1 MNLRHRFP
9 NLSVIGS
16 LSLLG
21 IVTQQHP
28 TRAETEIPENIPFDK
43 IFAVETNLPSKVL
56 PPARAV
62 IYSREKAQ
70 QNKFFT
76 AESVMPCGFSNTNLL
91 CFNKESEKLSPID
104 LEFLKNQEKIPQEPK
119 SKSLAQ
125 LMMEKS
131 KVLGRKNRAWKTT
144 QKTQKPE
151 NSSSPYSLRP
161 YKSKNSKQK
170 FSRSDNLTDSLEF
183 FSETAATP
191 KSLQSSSEMADSTK
205 NSSSQSS
212 PPYSLPAY
220 DLVDSVKFFSAASPT
235 TNSSQPQEIADSTE
249 VPTQISSEKT
259 FRAPYSLRP
268 YSASFTEEEPSEK
281 TPAVLEL
288 VELWEPEDNIT
299 FPAYPTTTAQIERDN
314 TILEPK
320 KNSKE
325 QAVSSSA
332 KDLSLELTTEKAPNT
347 SVLPIEQTVRRQID
361 AVKPRD
367 LDNRQIAEVEITPVS
382 QLENRQRSEVDI
394 TPVSQLDD
402 IQPSDWAFQA
412 LHSLNDRY
420 GINKANPKGGFRGNR
435 ALTRYEFASA
445 LQTTIEQIN
454 ELVAQG
460 STPVISRDDIA
471 LLERLQ
477 EEFAAELTR
486 LQGRVDALEVRTSEL
501 QANQFSTTTQLTG
514 QVIFGVT
521 GGSFSGDRIVD
532 VTGREITT
540 KQPNTT
546 FVYRAALDFNTSF
559 SGSDLLKIRLD
570 AGSDGADD
578 NAAGFLEPSLGSVLD
593 FAAKP
598 PVEQFGISRL
608 FYTFSPLKN
617 VTLSLGP
624 KIVLSDYIDTNRY
637 ANLSF
642 LDFSTQ
648 AFVNNYL
655 LFPVQGL
662 GAGAVISWNPGDG
675 PFTARAGYIAA
686 AANEPTSRDSTSF
699 VPGLFPIGYTLYP
712 NGGSTG
718 GLFGDPYQGIA
729 EVEYAP
735 SKNFAVRLQYAFG
748 NILGGQ
754 FNVFGANFEFAFSD
768 RVALFGRYG
777 HASYKDTTFGD
788 INPSYWMLGLAFP
801 DLFVRGAKAGIA
813 VGQPFISRDV
823 GNANQ
828 TNFEAFYNYP
838 ISNNIQ
844 ITPVVQV
851 ITNPGN
857 QESNGTVFTGTLRT
871 VFSF

>member
-1 MNLRHRFP
+1 MND
-9 NLSVIGS
+9 S
-16 LSLLG
+16 
-21 IVTQQHP
+21 TQNSSSQ
-28 TRAETEIPENIPFDK
+28 
-43 IFAVETNLPSKVL
+43 
-56 PPARAV
+56 
-62 IYSREKAQ
+62 
-70 QNKFFT
+70 
-76 AESVMPCGFSNTNLL
+76 
-91 CFNKESEKLSPID
+91 
-104 LEFLKNQEKIPQEPK
+104 
-119 SKSLAQ
+119 
-125 LMMEKS
+125 
-131 KVLGRKNRAWKTT
+131 
-144 QKTQKPE
+144 
-151 NSSSPYSLRP
+151 SSSPYSLRA
-161 YKSKNSKQK
+161 YDVS
-170 FSRSDNLTDSLEF
+170 
-183 FSETAATP
+183 
-191 KSLQSSSEMADSTK
+191 DST
-205 NSSSQSS
+205 Q
-212 PPYSLPAY
+212 L
-220 DLVDSVKFFSAASPT
+220 
-235 TNSSQPQEIADSTE
+235 
-249 VPTQISSEKT
+249 PTQISSKKT
-259 FRAPYSLRP
+259 FQEPYSLRP
-268 YSASFTEEEPSEK
+268 YSTDSTEEEVSEK
-281 TPAVLEL
+281 IPTVLEL
-288 VELWEPEDNIT
+288 VEFWEPEDNIT
-299 FPAYPTTTAQIERDN
+299 SSAAPTTTAQIERDN
-314 TILEPK
+314 TILKPK

-325 QAVSSSA
+325 PAVSTSA
-332 KDLSLELTTEKAPNT
+332 KDLSLELTAKEAPNT
-347 SVLPIEQTVRRQID
+347 SVLSSEQTIPKPID
-361 AVKPRD
+361 TVKREN
-367 LDNRQIAEVEITPVS
+367 LDNQQIAEVEITPVS
-382 QLENRQRSEVDI
+382 QLEERQRAPVDI
-394 TPVSQLDD
+394 TTPVSQLDD

-412 LHSLNDRY
+412 LHSLSDRY
-420 GINKANPKGGFRGNR
+420 GINKANPNGGFPGNR
-435 ALTRYEFASA
+435 ALTRYEFANA

-460 STPVISRDDIA
+460 NTPVISRDDIA
-471 LLERLQ
+471 ILERLQ

-486 LQGRVDALEVRTSEL
+486 LQGRVDTLEVRTSQL
-501 QANQFSTTTQLTG
+501 QANQFSTTTKLTG

-540 KQPNTT
+540 KQPNPT

-608 FYTFSPLKN
+608 FYTFSPLRN

-675 PFTARAGYIAA
+675 PFTARAGYVAA

-699 VPGLFPIGYTLYP
+699 VPGIFPIGYTLYP

-718 GLFGDPYQGIA
+718 GLFGDPHQGIA
-729 EVEYAP
+729 ELEYAP
-735 SKNFAVRLQYAFG
+735 SKNFAFRFQYAFG
-748 NILGGQ
+748 NILGGE
-754 FNVFGANFEFAFSD
+754 FNVFGANFELAFSD
-768 RVALFGRYG
+768 RFGVFGRYG

-813 VGQPFISRDV
+813 VGQPFMSRDV
-823 GNANQ
+823 GNATQ

>member
-1 MNLRHRFP
+1 MTLRHRFP

-43 IFAVETNLPSKVL
+43 ILAVETNLPSKVL
-56 PPARAV
+56 PPPRSV
-62 IYSREKAQ
+62 IYSREQAQ
-70 QNKFFT
+70 HNTLFT
-76 AESVMPCGFSNTNLL
+76 AQSVIPCSFSNTNLL
-91 CFNKESEKLSPID
+91 CFNPRPEKSSPTDKELFKSQEKLT
-104 LEFLKNQEKIPQEPK
+104 QEPK
-119 SKSLAQ
+119 SKSLSQ

-131 KVLGRKNRAWKTT
+131 KNLESINRERKVT
-144 QKTQKPE
+144 QNNQKLE
-151 NSSSPYSLRP
+151 QSSPYSLRP
-161 YKSKNSKQK
+161 YESKSS
-170 FSRSDNLTDSLEF
+170 NLPDSLHPYDSVDF
-183 FSETAATP
+183 VN
-191 KSLQSSSEMADSTK
+191 LDSTPLPTRV
-205 NSSSQSS
+205 S
-212 PPYSLPAY
+212 PA
-220 DLVDSVKFFSAASPT
+220 
-235 TNSSQPQEIADSTE
+235 
-249 VPTQISSEKT
+249 KT
-259 FRAPYSLRP
+259 FRVPYSLR
-268 YSASFTEEEPSEK
+268 SNNTNSSKEELSEK
-281 TPAVLEL
+281 TSDILDF
-288 VELWEPEDNIT
+288 VELWQPGDNNNSSKDSK
-299 FPAYPTTTAQIERDN
+299 TTSQEERDN
-314 TILEPK
+314 TILESK
-320 KNSKE
+320 KKSKE
-325 QAVSSSA
+325 E
-332 KDLSLELTTEKAPNT
+332 DG
-347 SVLPIEQTVRRQID
+347 
-361 AVKPRD
+361 
-367 LDNRQIAEVEITPVS
+367 EI
-382 QLENRQRSEVDI
+382 SEVDI
-394 TPVSQLDD
+394 TPVSQLDN

-412 LHSLNDRY
+412 LYSLSDRY
-420 GINKANPKGGFRGNR
+420 GINKANPNSNFRGNR

-454 ELVAQG
+454 ELMVQG
-460 STPVISRDDIA
+460 NTSVISRDDLAI
-471 LLERLQ
+471 LERLQ
-477 EEFAAELTR
+477 EEFAAELTK
-486 LQGRVDALEVRTSEL
+486 LQGRVDTLEVRTSEL
-501 QANQFSTTTQLTG
+501 QANQFSTTTKLTG

-521 GGSFSGDRIVD
+521 GGSFSGERIVD

-540 KQPNTT
+540 KQPNPT

-608 FYTFSPLKN
+608 LYTFSPLRN

-675 PFTARAGYIAA
+675 AFTARAGYVAA

-699 VPGLFPIGYTLYP
+699 VPGIFPIGYTLYP

-718 GLFGDPYQGIA
+718 GLFGDPHQGIA

-754 FNVFGANFEFAFSD
+754 FNVFGANFELALSD
-768 RVALFGRYG
+768 RFGVFGRYG
-777 HASYKDTTFGD
+777 RASYKDTAFGD
-788 INPSYWMLGLAFP
+788 INPTYWMLGLAFP

-813 VGQPFISRDV
+813 IGQPFISRDV
-823 GNANQ
+823 GNATQ

-838 ISNNIQ
+838 ISNSIQ
-844 ITPVVQV
+844 IAPVVQV

-857 QESNGTVFTGTLRT
+857 QESNGTVITGTLRT

>member
-1 MNLRHRFP
+1 M
-9 NLSVIGS
+9 
-16 LSLLG
+16 
-21 IVTQQHP
+21 
-28 TRAETEIPENIPFDK
+28 
-43 IFAVETNLPSKVL
+43 
-56 PPARAV
+56 
-62 IYSREKAQ
+62 
-70 QNKFFT
+70 
-76 AESVMPCGFSNTNLL
+76 
-91 CFNKESEKLSPID
+91 
-104 LEFLKNQEKIPQEPK
+104 
-119 SKSLAQ
+119 
-125 LMMEKS
+125 
-131 KVLGRKNRAWKTT
+131 
-144 QKTQKPE
+144 
-151 NSSSPYSLRP
+151 
-161 YKSKNSKQK
+161 
-170 FSRSDNLTDSLEF
+170 
-183 FSETAATP
+183 
-191 KSLQSSSEMADSTK
+191 
-205 NSSSQSS
+205 
-212 PPYSLPAY
+212 
-220 DLVDSVKFFSAASPT
+220 
-235 TNSSQPQEIADSTE
+235 
-249 VPTQISSEKT
+249 
-259 FRAPYSLRP
+259 
-268 YSASFTEEEPSEK
+268 
-281 TPAVLEL
+281 
-288 VELWEPEDNIT
+288 
-299 FPAYPTTTAQIERDN
+299 
-314 TILEPK
+314 
-320 KNSKE
+320 
-325 QAVSSSA
+325 
-332 KDLSLELTTEKAPNT
+332 
-347 SVLPIEQTVRRQID
+347 
-361 AVKPRD
+361 
-367 LDNRQIAEVEITPVS
+367 
-382 QLENRQRSEVDI
+382 

-412 LHSLNDRY
+412 LYSLNDRY
-420 GINKANPKGGFRGNR
+420 GINKTNPNGGFRGNR
-435 ALTRYEFASA
+435 ALTRYEFANA

-460 STPVISRDDIA
+460 NTPAISRDDIA
-471 LLERLQ
+471 ILERLR
-477 EEFAAELTR
+477 EEFAAELTK
-486 LQGRVDALEVRTSEL
+486 LQGRVDTLEVRTSEL
-501 QANQFSTTTQLTG
+501 QANQFSTTTKLTG

-540 KQPNTT
+540 KQPNPT

-598 PVEQFGISRL
+598 PVEQLGISRL

-617 VTLSLGP
+617 VILSLGP

-699 VPGLFPIGYTLYP
+699 VPGIFPIGYTLYP

-718 GLFGDPYQGIA
+718 GFFGDPHQGIA

-754 FNVFGANFEFAFSD
+754 FNVFGANFELALSD
-768 RVALFGRYG
+768 RFGVFGRYG
-777 HASYKDTTFGD
+777 HASYKDTSFGD
-788 INPSYWMLGLAFP
+788 ISPTYWMLGLAFP

-823 GNANQ
+823 GNATQ

-844 ITPVVQV
+844 IAPVIQV

-857 QESNGTVFTGTLRT
+857 QESNGTVLTGTLRT